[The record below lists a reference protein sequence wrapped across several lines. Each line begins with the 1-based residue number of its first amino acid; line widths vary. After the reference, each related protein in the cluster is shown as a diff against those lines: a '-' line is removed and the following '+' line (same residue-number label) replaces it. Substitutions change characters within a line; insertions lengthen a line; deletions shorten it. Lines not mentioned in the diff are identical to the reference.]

1 MFDSEHTLHPALQ
14 DEDHEELFR
23 LTVAAYAQ
31 DEPDEQH
38 FLPGNLEQLTPGV
51 FLAAIVSAVDR
62 SKLSGHDAVRLMKA
76 RARVVSH
83 DQAGFYADMAEVA
96 YAYDPDTTA
105 RDSHPVEFAA
115 EEIQAALHKT
125 RRSAQPDLELALD
138 LRLRMPQVWEAMSS
152 GDIDLARARVF
163 ARELESLHP
172 ALVSEAVAR
181 VISNAP
187 ELTTGQLRARLQ
199 RVALE
204 LDPEG
209 ADDRFQAGVE
219 DRTMTLQSNP
229 DLTASLLFH
238 NADPK
243 EVLLASRYVHGLAL
257 KLKRRPGETR
267 TLDQLRVDVAL
278 DLLQGKTIEG
288 APPTPTPIMVIL
300 DELAGHVPGYGPVLA
315 DTLRGLL
322 QDAPNVEVV
331 APGDDNCTHETTSR
345 RPTEAQKRH
354 ARKRYPTCIFPG
366 CRMPA
371 TQCDLDHRHP
381 WVLDGP
387 TSCHNLAPLCRHH
400 HTCKPKWKLVRE
412 SDGSHVWTSPLG
424 HSYRTGR
431 PP

>member
-1 MFDSEHTLHPALQ
+1 MFDSEHTLDPALRE
-14 DEDHEELFR
+14 EDHEELFR
-23 LTVAAYAQ
+23 LTVAAYTQ
-31 DEPDEQH
+31 DLPDQQH
-38 FLPGNLEQLTPGV
+38 FLPGNLEQLAPGL
-51 FLAAIVSAVDR
+51 FLAAILAAVDR
-62 SKLSGHDAVRLMKA
+62 SKLSGHDVVRLMKA
-76 RARVVSH
+76 RARLVSH
-83 DQAGFYADMAEVA
+83 DQAGFYADMGEVA

-115 EEIQAALHKT
+115 EEIQTALHKT
-125 RRSAQPDLELALD
+125 RRSTLPDLELALD
-138 LRLRMPQVWEAMSS
+138 LRVRMPQVWEAMTA
-152 GDIDLARARVF
+152 GDIDLTRAKVF

-172 ALVSEAVAR
+172 ALVPEAVTR
-181 VISNAP
+181 VISDAP

-209 ADDRFQAGVE
+209 AEDRFQAGVE
-219 DRTMTLQSNP
+219 DRAMTVQSNP

-238 NADPK
+238 NAEPK

-257 KLKRRPGETR
+257 KLKRQPGETR
-267 TLDQLRVDVAL
+267 TLDQLKVDIAL
-278 DLLQGKTIEG
+278 DLLQGKTIDG
-288 APPTPTPIMVIL
+288 APPALTPIMVIL
-300 DELAGHVPGYGPVLA
+300 DELAGRVPGYGPVLP
-315 DTLRGLL
+315 DTVRNLL
-322 QDAPNVEVV
+322 QDASNVEI
-331 APGDDNCTHETTSR
+331 ATTDDCAHETTSR
-345 RPTEAQKRH
+345 RATKAQKLH
-354 ARKRYPTCIFPG
+354 ARRRYPNCIFPG

-381 WVLDGP
+381 WALYGP

-412 SDGSHVWTSPLG
+412 PDGSHIWTSPLG